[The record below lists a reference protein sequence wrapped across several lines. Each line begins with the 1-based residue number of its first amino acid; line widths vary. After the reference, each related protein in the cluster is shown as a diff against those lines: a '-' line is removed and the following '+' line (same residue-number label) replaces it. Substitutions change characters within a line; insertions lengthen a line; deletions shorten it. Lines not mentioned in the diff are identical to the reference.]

1 MSDARAEPQ
10 LLRRIGLFLGPLAA
24 VILYLAL
31 PHASPDASGAI
42 SAGLTHAGRMTLA
55 IGAWLAVWWITEAIP
70 IEAAA
75 LLPLVAFPLAGVCAM
90 KAAAA
95 PYADEVV
102 FLFLGGMMIGATMER
117 WGLHRRVALLTMLAL
132 GTRPAMLIAGL
143 LCATALL
150 SMWVSNTAA
159 AVMMLPI
166 ANGVVKLV
174 HQRNDSG
181 PHPHAKQAKN
191 FAVAAM
197 LAVAYG
203 ASIGGVG
210 TLVGTPPNGVLAA
223 FMRQTFSDSLTF
235 GEYLKIG
242 LPTMLLVLPVC
253 WLLLLALFPM
263 RGLHA
268 EGAHH
273 MLREDLRTLG
283 RVTRGEWIVILV
295 FALAS
300 LLWIFR
306 EPLAMALHLY
316 RDRPGAAAGAKPEIL
331 LTDAGIAIGASL
343 LLFLI
348 PVRGKEGVFTL
359 DWKTAGALPWGILLL
374 FGGGLSLAAAIEA
387 NGVDKF
393 LASAFHGLQGLH
405 PFVLLL
411 ITAALA
417 VFASE
422 IGSNTAVA
430 TVLLPIV
437 ATAAPA
443 LGIRPELLCFA
454 VSFGVSLAF
463 MMPSGTPPNALAFTS
478 GHLRVPDM
486 ARAGLCLNLA
496 SIAIIAAVVYWVGP
510 WVGVGG

>member
-1 MSDARAEPQ
+1 MP
-10 LLRRIGLFLGPLAA
+10 LLRKIGLSLGPLAA
-24 VILYLAL
+24 VAIYFVL
-31 PHASPDASGAI
+31 PAAQLDPSGMVASGL
-42 SAGLTHAGRMTLA
+42 SHTGRLTLA
-55 IGAWLAVWWITEAIP
+55 IGAWLAVWWMTEAIP

-75 LLPLVAFPLAGVCAM
+75 LLPLVALPLAGVANM
-90 KAAAA
+90 KSAAA

-102 FLFLGGMMIGATMER
+102 FLFLGGMMIGAAMER

-143 LCATALL
+143 LCATSLL

-174 HQRNDSG
+174 HQRNQGG
-181 PHPHAKQAKN
+181 PHPHSKQTQN
-191 FAVAAM
+191 FAVASM

-210 TLVGTPPNGVLAA
+210 TLVGTPPNGVLAS
-223 FMRQTFSDSLTF
+223 FIRQNLHGSLSFT
-235 GEYLKIG
+235 EYLKVG
-242 LPTMLLVLPVC
+242 LPTMLLVMPVC
-253 WLLLLALFPM
+253 WGLLLWLFPT

-273 MLREDLRTLG
+273 MLKADLRTLG
-283 RVTRGEWIVILV
+283 PVTRGEWTVLSV

-306 EPLAMALHLY
+306 EPVAMSFHLY
-316 RDRPGAAAGAKPEIL
+316 RDRVGAAPGAKPEIL

-348 PVRGKEGVFTL
+348 PIRAKAGVFAL

-405 PFVLLL
+405 PFVVILM
-411 ITAALA
+411 TAALA

-443 LGIRPELLCFA
+443 LGVRPELLCFA

-478 GHLRVPDM
+478 GHLRVADM
-486 ARAGLCLNLA
+486 AKAGLCLNLA
-496 SIAIIAAVVYWVGP
+496 SILIVASVVYWVGA
-510 WVGVGG
+510 WVGIG

>member
-1 MSDARAEPQ
+1 MPESDSMPPMRKV
-10 LLRRIGLFLGPLAA
+10 GLFLGPLAA
-24 VILYLAL
+24 VALYAAL
-31 PHASPDASGAI
+31 PAGTLDAASNIVSGLS
-42 SAGLTHAGRMTLA
+42 SAGRLTLA

-75 LLPLVAFPLAGVCAM
+75 LLPLVAFPIAGVANM

-102 FLFLGGMMIGATMER
+102 FLFLGGMMVGAAMER

-143 LCATALL
+143 LSATALL

-174 HQRNDSG
+174 QQRNDAG
-181 PHPHAKQAKN
+181 PHPHAKEARN
-191 FAVAAM
+191 FAIAAM

-210 TLVGTPPNGVLAA
+210 TLVGTPPNGVLAS
-223 FMRQTFSDSLTF
+223 FLRQNLNASVSFT
-235 GEYLKIG
+235 EYLKIG

-253 WLLLLALFPM
+253 WLLLIGLFPM

-273 MLREDLRTLG
+273 MLKAELRTLG
-283 RVTRGEWIVILV
+283 PVSRGEWTVVCV

-306 EPLAMALHLY
+306 EPIALLLHLY
-316 RDRPGAAAGAKPEIL
+316 RDRPGGKPELL
-331 LTDAGIAIGASL
+331 LTDAGIAIGAAL

-348 PVRGKEGVFTL
+348 PVRTKENVFAL

-387 NGVDKF
+387 NHVDVF
-393 LASAFHGLQGLH
+393 LASAFHGLHGLH
-405 PFVLLL
+405 PFLIIL
-411 ITAALA
+411 ITGALA
-417 VFASE
+417 VFVSE

-437 ATAAPA
+437 STAAPA
-443 LGIRPELLCFA
+443 LGVRPELLCFA
-454 VSFGVSLAF
+454 VTFGVSLAF

-486 ARAGLCLNLA
+486 AKAGLCLNLA
-496 SIAIIAAVVYWVGP
+496 CIAIIAAVVYWVGP
-510 WVGVGG
+510 WVNVG

>member
-1 MSDARAEPQ
+1 MTDARVEPQ
-10 LLRRIGLFLGPLAA
+10 LFRRLGLFLGPLVA
-24 VILYLAL
+24 VVLYVLL
-31 PHASPDASGAI
+31 PHATLD
-42 SAGLTHAGRMTLA
+42 SAGTMTSGLSHAGRMTLA
-55 IGAWLAVWWITEAIP
+55 IGAWLAVWWISEAIP

-75 LLPLVAFPLAGVCAM
+75 LLPLVAFPLAGVCNM

-102 FLFLGGMMIGATMER
+102 FLFLGGMMIGSAMER

-181 PHPHAKQAKN
+181 PHPHAKQARN
-191 FAVAAM
+191 FAIAAM

-210 TLVGTPPNGVLAA
+210 TLVGTPPNGVMAS
-223 FMRQTFSDSLTF
+223 FVRQNLGGSLSFTD
-235 GEYLKIG
+235 YLKIG

-253 WLLLLALFPM
+253 WILLLALFPM

-273 MLREDLRTLG
+273 LLREDLRTLG
-283 RVTRGEWIVILV
+283 PVSRGEWTVLAV

-300 LLWIFR
+300 FLWIFR
-306 EPLAMALHLY
+306 EPVAMMLHLY
-316 RDRPGAAAGAKPEIL
+316 RDRPGAAPGAKPEIL
-331 LTDAGIAIGASL
+331 LTDAGIAIGAAL

-348 PVRGKEGVFTL
+348 PVRGKQGTGAL

-374 FGGGLSLAAAIEA
+374 FGGGLSLAAAIETT
-387 NGVDKF
+387 GVDKF

-486 ARAGLCLNLA
+486 ARAGLALNLA
-496 SIAIIAAVVYWVGP
+496 SIAIIATVVYWVGP

>member
-1 MSDARAEPQ
+1 MSESGGLP
-10 LLRRIGLFLGPLAA
+10 LLRKLGLALGPLAA
-24 VILYLAL
+24 IVIYVLL
-31 PHASPDASGAI
+31 PSSHLEPTGATASGL
-42 SAGLTHAGRMTLA
+42 SHAGRMTLA
-55 IGAWLAVWWITEAIP
+55 IGAWLAVWWISEAIP

-75 LLPLVAFPLAGVCAM
+75 LLPLVAFPLAGVTNM
-90 KAAAA
+90 KSAAA

-102 FLFLGGMMIGATMER
+102 FLFLGGMMIGAAMER

-143 LCATALL
+143 LAATALL

-174 HQRNDSG
+174 LQRHDAG
-181 PHPHAKQAKN
+181 PHPHPKQARN

-203 ASIGGVG
+203 ASIGGVA
-210 TLVGTPPNGVLAA
+210 TLVGSPPNGVLAA
-223 FMRQTFSDSLTF
+223 FMRQSFGDSLTF
-235 GEYLKIG
+235 GEYLRIG
-242 LPTMLLVLPVC
+242 LPTTLIVLPVA
-253 WLLLLALFPM
+253 WALLLLLHPM

-268 EGAHH
+268 QGAHH
-273 MLREDLRTLG
+273 LLRAELRSLG
-283 RVTRGEWIVILV
+283 PVSRGECTVLAV

-300 LLWIFR
+300 FLWIFR
-306 EPLAMALHLY
+306 EPVAIWLRLY
-316 RDRPGAAAGAKPEIL
+316 RDRPGAPPGSKPEIL
-331 LTDAGIAIGASL
+331 LTDAGIAIAAAL

-348 PVRGKEGVFTL
+348 PVRAKQGVFAL
-359 DWKTAGALPWGILLL
+359 DWKTIGALPWGILLL

-387 NGVDKF
+387 NGVDTF
-393 LASAFHGLQGLH
+393 LASAFYVLQGLH

-411 ITAALA
+411 VTAALA

-430 TVLLPIV
+430 TVLFPIV

-454 VSFGVSLAF
+454 VAFGVSLAF

-486 ARAGLCLNLA
+486 ARAGLALNLA
-496 SIAIIAAVVYWVGP
+496 SIAIIAAVVYWIGPWIAVGP
-510 WVGVGG
+510 

>member
-1 MSDARAEPQ
+1 MSESGGLP
-10 LLRRIGLFLGPLAA
+10 LLPKLGLFLGPLAA
-24 VILYLAL
+24 IAIYFLL
-31 PHASPDASGAI
+31 PPPQLD
-42 SAGLTHAGRMTLA
+42 SAGLTISGLSHAGRMTLA
-55 IGAWLAVWWITEAIP
+55 IGAWLAVWWISEAIP

-75 LLPLVAFPLAGVCAM
+75 LLPLVAFPLAGVTNM
-90 KAAAA
+90 KSAAA

-102 FLFLGGMMIGATMER
+102 FLFLGGMMIGAALER

-143 LCATALL
+143 LAATALL

-166 ANGVVKLV
+166 ANGVVNLV
-174 HQRNDSG
+174 HARNDSG
-181 PHPHAKQAKN
+181 PHPHPKQAKN

-203 ASIGGVG
+203 ASIGGVA

-223 FMRQTFSDSLTF
+223 FMRQSFSDSLTF

-242 LPTMLLVLPVC
+242 LPTALLVLPVA
-253 WLLLLALFPM
+253 WALLLLLHPM

-273 MLREDLRTLG
+273 LLRADLRALG
-283 RVTRGEWIVILV
+283 PVSRGEWTVLLV
-295 FALAS
+295 FAFAS
-300 LLWIFR
+300 FLWIFR
-306 EPLAMALHLY
+306 EPVAMALHLF
-316 RDRPGAAAGAKPEIL
+316 RDRPGAPPGAKPEIL
-331 LTDAGIAIGASL
+331 LTDAGIAIGAAL

-348 PVRGKEGVFTL
+348 PVHAKQRVFAL
-359 DWKTAGALPWGILLL
+359 DWKTVGALPWGILLL

-387 NGVDKF
+387 NRVDVF
-393 LASAFHGLQGLH
+393 LASAFNALQGLH

-486 ARAGLCLNLA
+486 ARAGLALNLA
-496 SIAIIAAVVYWVGP
+496 SIAIIAAVVYWIAPSIAVHK
-510 WVGVGG
+510 

>member
-1 MSDARAEPQ
+1 MSDASGGMPP
-10 LLRRIGLFLGPLAA
+10 LRKLGLFLGPLAA
-24 VILYLAL
+24 VVIYFVL
-31 PHASPDASGAI
+31 PTAQLDTAGAAI
-42 SAGLTHAGRMTLA
+42 SGLSHAGRMTLA

-75 LLPLVAFPLAGVCAM
+75 LLPLVAFPIAGVASM
-90 KAAAA
+90 KSAAS

-102 FLFLGGMMIGATMER
+102 FLFLGGMMIGAAMER
-117 WGLHRRVALLTMLAL
+117 WGLHRRVALLTMLGL

-174 HQRNDSG
+174 HQRNEG
-181 PHPHAKQAKN
+181 GVHPHAKEARN

-210 TLVGTPPNGVLAA
+210 TLVGTPPNGVMAS
-223 FMRQTFSDSLTF
+223 FIRQNLNGSLSFT
-235 GEYLKIG
+235 EYLKIG
-242 LPTMLLVLPVC
+242 LPTMMLVLPVC
-253 WLLLLALFPM
+253 WGLLLWLFPM

-273 MLREDLRTLG
+273 MLKTEMRALG
-283 RVTRGEWIVILV
+283 PVSRGEWTVLSI

-300 LLWIFR
+300 FLWIFR
-306 EPLAMALHLY
+306 EPVAMALHLY
-316 RDRPGAAAGAKPEIL
+316 RERAGAAAKPEIL

-348 PVRGKEGVFTL
+348 PVRGKAGVFAL

-393 LASAFHGLQGLH
+393 LASAFHGLAGLP
-405 PFVLLL
+405 PFVVIL

-417 VFASE
+417 IFASE

-437 ATAAPA
+437 STAAPA
-443 LGIRPELLCFA
+443 LGVRPELLCFA
-454 VSFGVSLAF
+454 VSLGVSLAF

-478 GHLRVPDM
+478 GHLRVADM
-486 ARAGLCLNLA
+486 ARAGLCLNVACVL
-496 SIAIIAAVVYWVGP
+496 IIAGVVYWVGA
-510 WVGVGG
+510 GV